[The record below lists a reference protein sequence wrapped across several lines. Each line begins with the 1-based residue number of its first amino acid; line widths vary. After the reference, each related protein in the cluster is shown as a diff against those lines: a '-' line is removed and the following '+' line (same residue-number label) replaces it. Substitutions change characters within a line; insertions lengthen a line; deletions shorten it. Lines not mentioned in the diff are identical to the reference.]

1 MATLTV
7 SRVVTDMV
15 DAFKTQVPA
24 LNYFTSDMTAEQVK
38 FGQQIIAHIP
48 TVPTTYAHTASTG
61 YAENAQSA
69 RDLLT
74 DVPVTIDQWR
84 HVTIKL
90 LTADVAQDQS
100 QNYLKTIANAGY
112 ALGKYVVDYALG
124 KALET
129 NFSQQSLEL
138 TDDTDFETLQ
148 DIRGDMNGVDAG
160 SPRYGLVNTATFNA
174 LETDARVSSRDFYG
188 QRTEAN
194 PWGKL
199 VGVSG
204 FNEIIEYPD
213 LPTNSENMAGFFFDS
228 RAITIATRLPND
240 SVDLAGQM
248 GIPVP
253 LKREVIT
260 DPGSGLTLAGFGW
273 LDQVTHNLYVTVS
286 VMFGASA
293 GKQAGS
299 AGTLTDYAGHLL
311 ATS

>member
-112 ALGKYVVDYALG
+112 ALGKYVVDYALS

>member
-7 SRVVTDMV
+7 SEILSDVIG
-15 DAFKTQVPA
+15 AFKTRVPA
-24 LNYFTSDMTAEQVK
+24 LNYFASDMSTEQVK

-74 DVPVTIDQWR
+74 DVPITIDQWR

-90 LTADVAQDQS
+90 LTADVAQDRS
-100 QNYLKTIANAGY
+100 KNYLKTIENAGY

-129 NFSQQSLEL
+129 NFSQQSLEPI
-138 TDDTDFETLQ
+138 DDTDLETLQ
-148 DIRGDMNGVDAG
+148 DIRADMNGVDAG
-160 SPRYGLVNTATFNA
+160 SPRYGLVNTLAFNA
-174 LETDARVSSRDFYG
+174 LERDARIASGDYYG
-188 QRTEAN
+188 QRTGAD
-194 PWGKL
+194 PFGKL
-199 VGVSG
+199 LGVSG
-204 FNEIIEYPD
+204 FNEISEYPD
-213 LPTNSENMAGFFFDS
+213 LPSNSENLSGFFFDS
-228 RAITIATRLPND
+228 RAITIATRLPQD

-253 LKREVIT
+253 IKREVIT
-260 DPGSGLTLAGFGW
+260 GEGGLTLAGFGW
-273 LDQVTHNLYVTVS
+273 FDQVTHNLYVTAS

-311 ATS
+311 ATAA